1 MTVEHGEE
9 RPFARRM
16 RGPARLGYGWRM
28 QNPVRM
34 RACLLAC
41 IGLLAV
47 SFAAHAAGPD
57 AETARLIAELGLKES
72 ATALADRP
80 GWAPPKKVVIAGA
93 DAARLAWMQ
102 AAVPGLTLLPA
113 KDRAQA
119 ATLAADADA
128 VIGFCTPEVLAAG
141 ARLRWIQVLS
151 AGVERCVGIPGFAAR
166 GIALSNMQKV
176 AGPVMSEHVLAFM
189 FGLTRG
195 FATYVPL
202 QARGEWKDDA
212 VPDARMWSIEG
223 KTMLVVGLGGI
234 GTETAKRAHALG
246 MNVIAIRNS
255 GRTGPPYV
263 AEVGLSAD
271 LQAFAGR
278 ADVIVNT
285 LPLTADTK
293 HLFGKAFFDAAKRG
307 ALFINVGR
315 GASVVTDDLIAALV
329 DGRIGGA
336 GLDVTDPEPL
346 PTDHLLW
353 RAPNVLITPHISAT
367 TDLGEEPR
375 WLIARENL
383 RRFAAGGKLL
393 SEVDVGRGY

>member
-1 MTVEHGEE
+1 MKNHL
-9 RPFARRM
+9 
-16 RGPARLGYGWRM
+16 RLMAALLGAAW
-28 QNPVRM
+28 
-34 RACLLAC
+34 LLAAPFS
-41 IGLLAV
+41 AV
-47 SFAAHAAGPD
+47 ADDPD
-57 AETARLIAELGLKES
+57 AEITRLVADLGLQES

-80 GWAPPKKVVIAGA
+80 GWAPPQKVVIPAA

-102 AAVPGLTLLPA
+102 AAAPGLTLLPA
-113 KDRAQA
+113 KDRAEA
-119 ATLAADADA
+119 ATLATDADA

-141 ARLRWIQVLS
+141 VRLRWIQVLS
-151 AGVERCVGIPGFAAR
+151 AGVERCIGIPGFAGR

-195 FATYVPL
+195 LATYVPL
-202 QARGEWKDDA
+202 QTRGEWKDDA
-212 VPDARMWSIEG
+212 VPDSRMWSIEG

-234 GTETAKRAHALG
+234 GTETAKRAQALG

-263 AEVGLSAD
+263 SEVGLSAD
-271 LQAFAGR
+271 LLAFAAR

-285 LPLTADTK
+285 LPLTAETK
-293 HLFGKAFFDAAKRG
+293 HVFDKAFFDAAKRG
-307 ALFINVGR
+307 ALLISVGR
-315 GASVVTDDLIAALV
+315 GASVVTDELVAALA

-346 PTDHLLW
+346 PADHPLW
-353 RAPNVLITPHISAT
+353 RAPNVLITPHVSAT

-383 RRFAAGGKLL
+383 RRFAVGGKLL